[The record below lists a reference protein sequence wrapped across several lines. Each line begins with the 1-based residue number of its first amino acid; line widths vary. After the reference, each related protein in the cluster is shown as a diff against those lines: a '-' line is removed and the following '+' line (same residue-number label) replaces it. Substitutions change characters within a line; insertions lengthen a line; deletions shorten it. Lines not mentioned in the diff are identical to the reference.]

1 MIKPKNLLIVRTD
14 RLGDVVLSLPLAR
27 VVKENF
33 PNCKITFLVRN
44 YTKDLLYNHP
54 FIDDIIILK
63 EESNKILIKE
73 NISII
78 KKYGFDT
85 SIIVYPT
92 FQTAL
97 IIFLSKIKYRIGTG
111 YRWYSFLFNK
121 RMYEHRKFAEK
132 HELEFNI
139 NLLKIFGIK
148 KDIDKENVKFD
159 LIVDETAKEKIEEKL
174 NNNVKPGNKIIV
186 IHPGSGGSSVDLP
199 IEKFKV
205 LIKLLKE
212 IPEIQIILTGAK
224 SEIELCN
231 ELKLYDGII
240 NLAGKLELKGLIA
253 LIDRSKIFIAN
264 STGPIHIAAALNKF
278 TIGFYPKI
286 LACSPQRWGP
296 YSSKSFVF
304 MPKIDCE
311 SCTTEQCAELNCMN
325 SIAMDEVLVE
335 IKKMLKNSENNG
347 DLNVE

>member
-1 MIKPKNLLIVRTD
+1 MIEPKNLLIVRTD

-63 EESNKILIKE
+63 EESNKILINE
-73 NISII
+73 NISNI
-78 KKYGFDT
+78 KKYRFDT
-85 SIIVYPT
+85 SVIVYPT
-92 FQTAL
+92 FQTSL

-121 RMYEHRKFAEK
+121 KVYEHRKYAEK

-148 KDIDKENVKFD
+148 KDVNKENVKFD
-159 LIVDETAKEKIEEKL
+159 LVVDNSAKLKIDEIL
-174 NNNVKPGNKIIV
+174 NKNDLKPGKKIII

-199 IEKFKV
+199 VEKFKV
-205 LIKLLKE
+205 LINKLKE
-212 IPEIQIILTGAK
+212 IPEVQIILTGAQ
-224 SEIELCN
+224 SEVGICN
-231 ELKLYDGII
+231 ELKLYDEII
-240 NLAGKLELKGLIA
+240 NLAGKLGLKELIA
-253 LIDRSKIFIAN
+253 LIDRAKIFIAN
-264 STGPIHIAAALNKF
+264 STGPIHIAAALNKY
-278 TIGFYPKI
+278 TIGFYPKV

-296 YSSKSFVF
+296 YSRKSFIF
-304 MPKIDCE
+304 MPKINCE
-311 SCTTEQCAELNCMN
+311 NCTTEQCAELNCMN
-325 SIAMDEVLVE
+325 SIEMDEVYSE
-335 IKKMLKNSENNG
+335 IKKMLMNAENNG
-347 DLNVE
+347 DLNV